1 MLEREQLETKIG
13 KLAAS
18 GPLYQPDRFK
28 QVPLSASLAEFIKEN
43 PQGDTRIR
51 LNRLLLEAAYPKEL
65 ARSLGGVYPDRE
77 INTPPASEALRCTQE
92 YMADAQR
99 RLRLNQLEP
108 GEDVVELPDGKVQI
122 NGQVSVMA
130 INGLLTKIIFDQ
142 NPGNEFYVEESAPIK
157 WMYPYLTPFGIIMK
171 LNRQPPAELT
181 EDMVRRDHEFWTRY
195 SERLIGNWITYD
207 TSIQDIVAWVERVYQ
222 RRDFTGFKG
231 DRKFVRDDDAQKVFS
246 KLRNAIAGLYNYRLF
261 FMAKAPAEQQRLLKE
276 TEFALRQA
284 FAFCP
289 YNIEVV
295 GRYVQFLAN
304 FHRFD
309 EALLIANTCL
319 KLDPN
324 NEQVAGI
331 IKTIRTWKDQAHA
344 RGCSPTR
351 PSGVSSRPFK
361 TTLPISRRHLTSPQP
376 ASSFSKPIWRSKSWT
391 VSSTAR
397 RSITPPWTSWLR
409 PMPRFEICPGSRPSS
424 TKPSSSSPIP
434 RRPGTTWPACKPP
447 SAIPPMLPSIS
458 AGPSNS
464 APGASSIIQRHPTWR
479 SRPEKTRAWPP
490 SSKGPT
496 SSSGSRPG
504 SRPWQC

>member
-1 MLEREQLETKIG
+1 MRKPQPLHLRAFLGGKADDAVLRRALARDLNRLLEREQTEKKTG
-13 KLAAS
+13 GLAAS
-18 GPLYQPDRFK
+18 GPLYQPERFK
-28 QVPLSASLAEFIKEN
+28 GVSLSASLADFIKEN

-77 INTPPASEALRCTQE
+77 INTPPPSEALRCTLE
-92 YMADAQR
+92 YMADARR

-207 TSIQDIVAWVERVYQ
+207 TSIQDIVAWAERVYQ

-231 DRKFVRDDDAQKVFS
+231 DRRFVRDDQAQKVFS
-246 KLRNAIAGLYNYRLF
+246 KLRGAIAGIYNYRAF
-261 FMAKAPAEQQRLLKE
+261 FMAKPPAEQQRLLKE

-295 GRYVQFLAN
+295 GHYIQFLAN

-309 EALLIANTCL
+309 DALLIANTCL
-319 KLDPN
+319 ELDPN
-324 NEQVAGI
+324 NAQVAGI
-331 IKTIRTWKDQAHA
+331 IKTIQTWKSQAP
-344 RGCSPTR
+344 PTQA
-351 PSGVSSRPFK
+351 PP
-361 TTLPISRRHLTSPQP
+361 P
-376 ASSFSKPIWRSKSWT
+376 ASPEQALRRLEQAVQANPTNFQAAFDLAATHLQLQQTNQAVEILDRVLNSPWINHSALDVLAQAYAQIQDLPRLQAVLDKAVKLYPDSPEAWYNLAGLQASLGN
-391 VSSTAR
+391 STDAPVNLR
-397 RSITPPWTSWLR
+397 RALGAQR
-409 PMPRFEICPGSRPSS
+409 P
-424 TKPSSSSPIP
+424 
-434 RRPGTTWPACKPP
+434 
-447 SAIPPMLPSIS
+447 
-458 AGPSNS
+458 
-464 APGASSIIQRHPTWR
+464 APKA
-479 SRPEKTRAWPP
+479 
-490 SSKGPT
+490 
-496 SSSGSRPG
+496 
-504 SRPWQC
+504 